1 MAVWGRVGVQIC
13 EAATTLFDKSKRT
26 LIGDGSFHGFVAATL
41 HEVPNAQAVAPP
53 EAYGALVYAQQ
64 GQTVQKRVSEIM
76 PGDVVLLR
84 DAKLKGHKGLAAY
97 SLSVGQG
104 EDVVGIVGEF
114 EGKKSKVRVFQANQ
128 HVGQQTVES
137 VSYRLDDLKSGTIK
151 VCTGCWCGG

>member
-13 EAATTLFDKSKRT
+13 EAATTLFDKSKKT
-26 LIGDGSFHGFVAATL
+26 LIGDGSFHGFIAATL
-41 HEVPNAQAVAPP
+41 HEVPNAQAVAPD
-53 EAYGALVYAQQ
+53 AYGALVYVQA
-64 GQTVQKRVSEIM
+64 GPTVQKRVSEIL

-84 DAKLKGHKGLAAY
+84 DARLKGHKGLTAY
-97 SLSVGQG
+97 TLAVGQG

-114 EGKKSKVRVFQANQ
+114 EAKKSKVRVFQANQ

-151 VCTGCWCGG
+151 VFRVLET